1 MMKTVVPP
9 RIYVVEANGLA
20 LVAFEAFTRIEATE
34 LPKEQWF
41 RDELLF
47 LRSETRQIWDGKT
60 SLAVRR
66 AEEIEISEF
75 KNAQTGTAHN
85 AADGIFLAY
94 LIPLDGPA

>member
-1 MMKTVVPP
+1 MITPVVAP

-34 LPKEQWF
+34 LPKEKWF

-47 LRSETRQIWDGKT
+47 LRSETRQIWDGKA

-66 AEEIEISEF
+66 AEEIEIAKF

-85 AADGIFLAY
+85 AADGIFLVY